1 MDDIHNTC
9 ILQLEEFNINSL
21 RVNLRPGAKT
31 NSLEIRTRIHTYLN
45 VILNDIL
52 DIIISSTR
60 RLIYA

>member
-1 MDDIHNTC
+1 MIYCNWKNL
-9 ILQLEEFNINSL
+9 IFQ

-31 NSLEIRTRIHTYLN
+31 NSLEIRTQIHTYLN